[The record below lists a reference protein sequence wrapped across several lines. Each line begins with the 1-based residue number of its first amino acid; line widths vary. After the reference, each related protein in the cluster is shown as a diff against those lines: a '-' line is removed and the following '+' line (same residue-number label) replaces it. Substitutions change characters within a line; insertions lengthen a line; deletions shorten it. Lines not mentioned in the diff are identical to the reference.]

1 MALEKAKII
10 VYGQNDRKKDEVKVH
25 FNPNQFSEDKAN
37 QIAEIGVPGLSAPI
51 LQFVRGNTR
60 TLSMELLFD
69 TYEDNKD
76 VRKEYTDKVYQLL
89 EIDPDTHAPP
99 ICEFVWKDFTFKCV
113 VDRVSGRFTL
123 FRENGIPVRATLNVT
138 FKHYIPVAKI
148 VRANPTRSADH
159 TKTYTVKLGDTLS
172 SIAAAEYGDP
182 TKWRPIAAANRI
194 DNPRVLTPGRVLEIP
209 PLL

>member
-10 VYGQNDRKKDEVKVH
+10 VHGQNGSTEEVAVH
-25 FNPNQFSEDKAN
+25 FNPNQLSEDKGN

-69 TYEDNKD
+69 TYESGDD
-76 VRKEYTDKVYQLL
+76 VRRAYTDKIYRLL
-89 EIDPDTHAPP
+89 EIDPETHAPP
-99 ICEFVWKDFTFKCV
+99 ICEFVWKDFAFKGV
-113 VDRVSGRFTL
+113 VDRVGGRFTL
-123 FRENGIPVRATLNVT
+123 FRENGMPVRATLNVT
-138 FKHYIPVAKI
+138 FKHYIPVADL

-159 TKTYTVKLGDTLS
+159 TKTYTVRLGDTLS

-182 TKWRPIAAANRI
+182 AKWRPIAAANRI
-194 DNPRVLTPGRVLEIP
+194 DNPRALTPGRVLAIP